1 MKNIVIGFAFGVVIT
16 ATFFFVTRKNPSNS
30 GTNGEAK
37 EIIIRD
43 TIRVSYPIEIERERI
58 DTMYLAVRDTL
69 TLRDTTYIV
78 LPMER
83 KTYQGED
90 YKAVVS
96 GYRPML
102 ESIEVYPITKIIER
116 TIKPSKWSVGV
127 QVGVGVSSTGF
138 AVPYVGIGVQYAL
151 WQW

>member
-1 MKNIVIGFAFGVVIT
+1 MRNVVIGFAIGVVLT
-16 ATFFFVTRKNPSNS
+16 ATLFLVTRKNAPN
-30 GTNGEAK
+30 TDANGEVK

-43 TIRVSYPIEIERERI
+43 TIRVSYPIEIERERV
-58 DTMYLAVRDTL
+58 DTMYIAVRDTL
-69 TLRDTTYIV
+69 TLRDTTFVV
-78 LPMER
+78 LPIER

-96 GYRPML
+96 GYLPKL
-102 ESIEVYPITKIIER
+102 ESIEVYPTTKIIER
-116 TIKPSKWSVGV
+116 TIKPSRWSVGV

-138 AVPYVGIGVQYAL
+138 AVPYVGVGVQYAL

>member
-1 MKNIVIGFAFGVVIT
+1 MRNVVIGFAIGVVLT
-16 ATFFFVTRKNPSNS
+16 ATLFFATRKNPLNS

-43 TIRVSYPIEIERERI
+43 TIRVPYPLEIERERI

-69 TLRDTTYIV
+69 TLRDTTFVV
-78 LPMER
+78 LPIER
-83 KTYQGED
+83 KIYQGED

-102 ESIEVYPITKIIER
+102 ESIEVYPTTKIIER
-116 TIKPSKWSVGV
+116 TIKPSRWSVGV
-127 QVGVGVSSTGF
+127 QVGIGVSSTGF
-138 AVPYVGIGVQYAL
+138 AVPYVGVGVQYAL